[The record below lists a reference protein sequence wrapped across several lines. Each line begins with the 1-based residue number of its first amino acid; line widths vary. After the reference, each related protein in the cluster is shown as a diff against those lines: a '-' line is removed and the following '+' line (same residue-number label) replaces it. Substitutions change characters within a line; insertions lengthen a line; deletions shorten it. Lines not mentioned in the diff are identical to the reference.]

1 MDDINA
7 LRRLGILD
15 GTECEENRFCPGDPL
30 TRWVAA
36 VWIVRALD
44 GEEPAAI
51 EESRF
56 SDVNAADMWEDSHWF
71 AAHVER
77 LAGLGITLGCDVDPA
92 RFCPD
97 DELSRGQ
104 AVTWLDRAFDLPA
117 AASAGF
123 TDTAGTAYE
132 GSIDRAVSAD
142 VADGCATSPSRF
154 CPDTVTTRGELASFL
169 NRAREAAV
177 SS

>member
-7 LRRLGILD
+7 LRALGVLT
-15 GTECEENRFCPGDPL
+15 GTECEENRICPNGSL

-36 VWIVRALD
+36 VWMVRVLD
-44 GEEPAAI
+44 GSEPAAI

-56 SDVNAADMWEDSHWF
+56 SDVTTSDMWEDSMWF
-71 AAHVER
+71 APHVER
-77 LAGLGITLGCDVDPA
+77 LAELGITIGCDVDPA

-104 AVTWLDRAFDLPA
+104 AVTWIDRAFDLAPA
-117 AASAGF
+117 VSAGF
-123 TDTAGTAYE
+123 TDTAGTPYE
-132 GSIDRAVSAD
+132 VSINRAVA
-142 VADGCATSPSRF
+142 AGIAEGCATNPSRF
-154 CPDTVTTRGELASFL
+154 CTDRVTTRGELATFL
-169 NRAREAAV
+169 NKARLAA